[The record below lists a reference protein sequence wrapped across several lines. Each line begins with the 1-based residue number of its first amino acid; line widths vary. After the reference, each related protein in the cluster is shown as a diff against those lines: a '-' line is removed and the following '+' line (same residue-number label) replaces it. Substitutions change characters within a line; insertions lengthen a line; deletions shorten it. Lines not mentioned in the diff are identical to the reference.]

1 MISVNEY
8 FEGNVKSLGYTTA
21 AGKSTVG
28 VMNAGEYEFGTG
40 SAETM
45 TVIQGQMEVKLAG
58 EEVVTIYAAG
68 DSFDVP
74 ANSKFWVKVSVQT
87 SYLCEYE

>member
-8 FEGNVKSLGYTTA
+8 FEGNVKSLGYLTN

-28 VMNAGEYEFGTG
+28 VMNAGEYEFGTA

-45 TVIQGQMEVKLAG
+45 TVIQGQMDVKLTPEDAPTAYIAG
-58 EEVVTIYAAG
+58 Q
-68 DSFDVP
+68 SFDVP